1 MSGLEI
7 VEDGLERAS
16 NSIGDVAATMAGVDL
31 PTAMTHVPAA
41 IPGATSASLASSAT
55 TALDTRRD
63 SLQER
68 YQDFSADVM
77 TAANA
82 YLADDAEAEEAM
94 NSAGELLPT
103 TPPTDRPSTGWRG
116 RMYARME

>member
-1 MSGLEI
+1 MSDLEI
-7 VEDGLERAS
+7 VEGDLEKLS
-16 NSIGDVAATMAGVDL
+16 SSIGDVAATMAGVDL

-82 YLADDAEAEEAM
+82 YLADDAERRRRGSGRIRGPVE
-94 NSAGELLPT
+94 
-103 TPPTDRPSTGWRG
+103 RG
-116 RMYARME
+116 RRRPGAGNAQVPHR